1 MKYYDVRMIE
11 HFMAL
16 LTVLFCS
23 YSMCAP
29 VLLLC
34 KRVAWLFVNEA
45 GVKSFAQLL
54 DARAKWLECLLNS

>member
-1 MKYYDVRMIE
+1 
-11 HFMAL
+11 MAL
-16 LTVLFCS
+16 LTVFFCS

-54 DARAKWLECLLNS
+54 DATAKWLECLFEFMIMQLSSKCL